1 MTWQQFRMKQFM
13 RSWVQTTLSL
23 LEMVTRQIRVRQPLK
38 PPQGP
43 RVKLVSA
50 HYLHISALGFHAITH
65 STMGLDLHNGGK
77 VTVFARHNRSQSAP
91 AQ

>member
-1 MTWQQFRMKQFM
+1 MKRFM
-13 RSWVQTTLSL
+13 RSRVQTTLSL
-23 LEMVTRQIRVRQPLK
+23 LEMVTRQIRVRQ

-50 HYLHISALGFHAITH
+50 HYLHISALGLHAITH
-65 STMGLDLHNGGK
+65 STMGLDLRNGGK
-77 VTVFARHNRSQSAP
+77 VAVFARHNRSQSAP